1 MSQPFQLPEFYI
13 PHPARLSPHLEGARA
28 HTREWAREM
37 GMIDGSIWTE
47 KDLEDH
53 DYGLMC
59 AYTHPDCDQAE
70 LDLITDWYVWVF
82 FFDDHFLAQYKRT
95 RDHEGSRA
103 YLDRL
108 RLFMPVDL
116 SAAVPEP
123 KNPVEKGLDDLW
135 RRSTPGSGRDWRE
148 RFHVVTRHLLE
159 ESTWELNNIDRGRV
173 SNPIEYI
180 EERRKVGGAP
190 WSACLVEHAAGVEIP
205 PELAGTRPLT
215 VLRDTFSD
223 AIHLRNDLFSY
234 QREVEQEGEHSN
246 GVLVVQRFFGCDVPK
261 AAEIVNDLLT
271 SRLQQFE
278 NTALVELPLLY
289 ASMGTGPEKQRAVFK
304 YIKGLQDW
312 QSGGHEWHMRSSR
325 YMNKVDP
332 AAPECSSPIFKALA
346 RVETQVRAGE
356 TLAGEVSAA
365 LRPILGPT
373 GLGTAASQV
382 RVTPRT
388 LGMQRLRGFSH
399 VLFTPVGPTEL
410 PKFYM
415 PYTARVNQHL
425 ARSKQY
431 CVDWCRAMG
440 YYLPV
445 PFVPGGA
452 IWTAEKVAAYDFAEC
467 AARLEPDC
475 SGEAL
480 DLASA
485 WLCWGTYGD
494 DLYPLLFTNTRNL
507 AAAKLQNDRLRLFM
521 PLDLASMPTPTN
533 PLERSTADLWVR
545 TAGPMSLEDRKNFR
559 LGNEKM
565 IDSWLVELLNQSQ
578 HRVPDPVDYVEMRR
592 STFGSDLTMNLAR
605 ITKGRDLPAAVFE
618 SRALQ
623 ALELAAQDYC
633 CFMNDI
639 FSYQKEIE
647 FEGEVNNIVLVLQKF
662 LDVGKDEALVH
673 ANNLMTSRMQQ
684 FQHVMAEDLPLLIR
698 DLEITGAART
708 ALDTYVL
715 SLQDWMAGI
724 LAWHRITRRYDE
736 DFLRSHSTSPSMV
749 VGGLAGPTGLGTQAA
764 RIARG
769 PAPAARHDA
778 PASPAATT
786 AMGAAA
792 RVIAE
797 LARAL
802 AAEDRP

>member
-1 MSQPFQLPEFYI
+1 MPQPFQLPEFYI
-13 PHPARLSPHLEGARA
+13 PHPARLNPHIEGARA
-28 HTREWAREM
+28 HTREWARSM
-37 GMIDGSIWTE
+37 GMIDGSIWTVE
-47 KDLEDH
+47 DLEAH

-59 AYTHPDCDQAE
+59 AYTHPDCDADE
-70 LDLITDWYVWVF
+70 LNLITDWYVWVF

-95 RDHEGSRA
+95 QDDAGSRA
-103 YLDRL
+103 YLERI

-116 SAAVPEP
+116 ADPVPEP
-123 KNPVEKGLDDLW
+123 TNPVEEGLHDLW
-135 RRSTPGSGRDWRE
+135 RRSTPGTGRDWRR

-159 ESTWELNNIDRGRV
+159 ESTWELDNIRRDRV

-246 GVLVVQRFFGCDVPK
+246 GVLVVKRFFDVDTPK

-289 ASMGTGPEKQRAVFK
+289 AAMGTDPGKQLKVFK
-304 YIKGLQDW
+304 YVKGLQDW

-332 AAPECSSPIFKALA
+332 EAPECSSPIFKALA
-346 RVETQVRAGE
+346 EPEKLARSAGPVMTPE
-356 TLAGEVSAA
+356 ASAA
-365 LRPILGPT
+365 LRMLGGPT
-373 GLGTAASQV
+373 GLGTSASHP
-382 RVTPRT
+382 RLTPKT
-388 LGMQRLRGFSH
+388 LGMQRLRNHSH
-399 VLFTPVGPTEL
+399 ALFEPVGPTRL
-410 PKFYM
+410 PDFYM
-415 PYTARVNQHL
+415 PYKARVNPNL
-425 ARSKQY
+425 ARAKRY
-431 CVDWCRAMG
+431 CVEWCREMG

-452 IWTAEKVAAYDFAEC
+452 IWTAEKVEAYDFAEC
-467 AARLEPDC
+467 SARLEPDC
-475 SGEAL
+475 DGPAL
-480 DLASA
+480 ELASA

-494 DLYPLLFTNTRNL
+494 DLYPLLFTSSRNL
-507 AAAKLQNDRLRLFM
+507 AAAKLQSDRLRLFM
-521 PLDLASMPTPTN
+521 PLDCGAMPPPMN
-533 PLERSTADLWVR
+533 PLERSTADLWLR
-545 TAGPMSLEDRKNFR
+545 TATPMTMADRENFR

-565 IDSWLVELLNQSQ
+565 IDSWLWELLNQAQ

-592 STFGSDLTMNLAR
+592 ATFGSDLTMNLAR
-605 ITKGRDLPAAVFE
+605 ITKGRDLPRAVFE

-623 ALELAAQDYC
+623 ALELSAQDYAT
-633 CFMNDI
+633 FLNDI

-647 FEGEVNNIVLVLQKF
+647 FEGEVHNIVLVLQKF
-662 LDVGKDEALVH
+662 LDIGREEAVQA

-684 FQHVMAEDLPLLIR
+684 FQHVLAEDIPLLVKE
-698 DLEITGAART
+698 LALSGEAQAS
-708 ALDTYVL
+708 LDTYIR

-724 LAWHRITRRYDE
+724 LEWHRISRRYHE
-736 DFLRSHSTSPSMV
+736 SFLRAHTITPPSLL
-749 VGGLAGPTGLGTQAA
+749 GGRTGPTGLGTSAA
-764 RIARG
+764 RIRLT
-769 PAPAARHDA
+769 PSR
-778 PASPAATT
+778 
-786 AMGAAA
+786 
-792 RVIAE
+792 
-797 LARAL
+797 
-802 AAEDRP
+802 

>member
-1 MSQPFQLPEFYI
+1 MPQPFQLPEFYI
-13 PHPARLSPHLEGARA
+13 PHPARLNPHIEGARA
-28 HTREWAREM
+28 HTREWARSM
-37 GMIDGSIWTE
+37 GMIDGSIWTVE
-47 KDLEDH
+47 DLEAH

-59 AYTHPDCDQAE
+59 AYTHPDCDADE
-70 LDLITDWYVWVF
+70 LNLITDWYVWVF

-95 RDHEGSRA
+95 QDDAGSRA
-103 YLDRL
+103 YLERI

-116 SAAVPEP
+116 ADPVPEP
-123 KNPVEKGLDDLW
+123 TNPVEEGLHDLW
-135 RRSTPGSGRDWRE
+135 RRSTPGTGRDWRR

-159 ESTWELNNIDRGRV
+159 ESTWELDNIRRDRV

-246 GVLVVQRFFGCDVPK
+246 GVLVVKRFFDVDTPK

-289 ASMGTGPEKQRAVFK
+289 AAMGTDPGKQLKVFK
-304 YIKGLQDW
+304 YVKGLQDW

-332 AAPECSSPIFKALA
+332 EAPECSSPIFKALA
-346 RVETQVRAGE
+346 EPEKLARSAGPVMTPE
-356 TLAGEVSAA
+356 ASAA
-365 LRPILGPT
+365 LRMLGGPT
-373 GLGTAASQV
+373 GLGTSASHP
-382 RVTPRT
+382 RLTPKT
-388 LGMQRLRGFSH
+388 LGMQRLRNHSH
-399 VLFTPVGPTEL
+399 ALFEPVGPTRL
-410 PKFYM
+410 PDFYM
-415 PYTARVNQHL
+415 PYKARVNPNL
-425 ARSKQY
+425 ARAKRY
-431 CVDWCRAMG
+431 CVEWCREMD

-452 IWTAEKVAAYDFAEC
+452 IWTAEKVEAYDFAEC
-467 AARLEPDC
+467 SARLEPDC
-475 SGEAL
+475 DGPAL
-480 DLASA
+480 ELASA

-494 DLYPLLFTNTRNL
+494 DLYPLLFTSSRNL
-507 AAAKLQNDRLRLFM
+507 AAAKLQSDRLRLFM
-521 PLDLASMPTPTN
+521 PLDCGAMPPPMN
-533 PLERSTADLWVR
+533 PLERSTADLWLR
-545 TAGPMSLEDRKNFR
+545 TATPMTMADRENFR

-565 IDSWLVELLNQSQ
+565 IDSWLWELLNQAQ

-592 STFGSDLTMNLAR
+592 ATFGSDLTMNLAR
-605 ITKGRDLPAAVFE
+605 ITRGRDLPRAVFE

-623 ALELAAQDYC
+623 ALELSAQDYAT
-633 CFMNDI
+633 FLNDI

-647 FEGEVNNIVLVLQKF
+647 FEGEVHNIVLVLQKF
-662 LDVGKDEALVH
+662 LDIGREEAVQA

-684 FQHVMAEDLPLLIR
+684 FQHVLAEDIPLLVKE
-698 DLEITGAART
+698 LALSGEAQAS
-708 ALDTYVL
+708 LDTYIR

-724 LAWHRITRRYDE
+724 LEWHRISRRYHE
-736 DFLRSHSTSPSMV
+736 SFLRAHTITPPSLL
-749 VGGLAGPTGLGTQAA
+749 GGRTGPTGLGTSAA
-764 RIARG
+764 RIRLT
-769 PAPAARHDA
+769 PSR
-778 PASPAATT
+778 
-786 AMGAAA
+786 
-792 RVIAE
+792 
-797 LARAL
+797 
-802 AAEDRP
+802 